1 MNLNKYKTLIDATT
15 NLRKK
20 GFRRSYQLNTEDIID
35 LKTKKK
41 YLAKELSIVEFHRF
55 EGKRKPFRVNTII
68 AIECKDKN
76 KGLLIVSHEN
86 QLDMKLV
93 NFMGKVKIKVREI
106 AAASR

>member
-20 GFRRSYQLNTEDIID
+20 GFRRSYQLNREDIID

-41 YLAKELSIVEFHRF
+41 YAPKELSIVEFHRF
-55 EGKRKPFRVNTII
+55 EGKRKSLQVSTII
-68 AIECKDKN
+68 AIECNDNN

-86 QLDMKLV
+86 QLDMNLV
-93 NFMGKVKIKVREI
+93 KFMGKVKIKVRG
-106 AAASR
+106 AATASR